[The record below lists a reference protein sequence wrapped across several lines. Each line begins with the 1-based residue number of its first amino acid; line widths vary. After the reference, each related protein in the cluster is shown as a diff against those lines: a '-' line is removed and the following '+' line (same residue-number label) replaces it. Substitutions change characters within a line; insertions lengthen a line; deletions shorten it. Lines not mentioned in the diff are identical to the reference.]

1 LSLRLVWSNT
11 AFEDEVLYV
20 EAGHLEWA
28 HWLHGTP
35 APPFPTWFSGAPVL
49 YPPLGALADSAGG
62 LAGAR
67 ILSLFF
73 MLGATALC
81 YSMTSRL
88 WGRTAAIFAAGLFA
102 SLGSTQY
109 LGAFATYD
117 AMALFLLAAATW
129 LCVRAAGEPAE
140 RAVPLLVA
148 AGITLALANA
158 SKYATGLFDPV
169 VILAAMLATT
179 QAKNRKDG
187 AAAGLIVATVAAL
200 SIMVAMTFGGAPYR
214 QGIAF
219 TTLAR
224 ATGTSPA
231 FAVWYL
237 SAGWVGIVASLAV
250 AGALAA
256 TFRPKPRSLK
266 AIAWL
271 LAGAALL
278 VPAEQARIHVITSL
292 FKHDDFGA
300 WLAAP
305 VAGYA
310 LASFPRVIAK
320 AKARAALA
328 VGGALLALSAL
339 LGVALAWN
347 QFHVWPDAATLVAD
361 AQPVLKATSGPVLAG
376 DNGYLAYYYL
386 HGAGRHQFWGAGFAA
401 YSSLLTNASAGTPA
415 TETSMIRRRYFAVII
430 LSFHQSAWID
440 EQTKDNIKRYGG
452 YREAANL
459 PYWNGHDWT
468 AWELWVRE

>member
-1 LSLRLVWSNT
+1 VWSNT
-11 AFEDEVLYV
+11 AYPDEALYV
-20 EAGHLEWA
+20 EGGHLEWA
-28 HWLHGTP
+28 HWLHGAPLPDFP
-35 APPFPTWFSGAPVL
+35 AFFSGAPVV
-49 YPPLGALADSAGG
+49 YPPLGALADSLGG

-73 MLGATALC
+73 MLGATALG
-81 YSMTSRL
+81 YSMTRRL
-88 WGRTAAIFAAGLFA
+88 WGRTAAIFGAALFA
-102 SLGSTQY
+102 SLGATQY

-129 LCVRAAGEPAE
+129 LCVRAADAPAE
-140 RAVPLLVA
+140 REIPLLAA

-169 VILAAMLATT
+169 VILAAVLATT
-179 QAKNRKDG
+179 RAKSRRDG
-187 AAAGLIVATVAAL
+187 ASAGILVATVTAL
-200 SIMVAMTFGGAPYR
+200 CILLAVTFGGTPYR

-237 SAGWVGIVASLAV
+237 SAGWVGIVAGLAV
-250 AGALAA
+250 AGAFAA
-256 TFRPKPRSLK
+256 TFRLEARSLK

-271 LAGAALL
+271 LATAALL

-310 LASFPRVIAK
+310 LASFPHVIAK
-320 AKARAALA
+320 GKARAALA
-328 VGGALLALSAL
+328 VGVTVAALSAL
-339 LGVALAWN
+339 VGFSLSWN
-347 QFHVWPDAATLVAD
+347 QFHAWPAATAMLAK
-361 AQPVLKATSGPVLAG
+361 AAPVLAGTTGPVLAG
-376 DNGYLAYYYL
+376 DDGYDALYYL
-386 HGAGRHQFWGAGFAA
+386 HGDGQHQFWGAGFASYMA
-401 YSSLLTNASAGTPA
+401 LQNSSRSDTLGSDAAL
-415 TETSMIRRRYFAVII
+415 IRHRFFKVII
-430 LSFHQSAWID
+430 LSFHQSTWID
-440 EQTKDNIKRYGG
+440 MVTRQDIARYGG
-452 YREAANL
+452 YREAAFV
-459 PYWNGHDWT
+459 PYAIGYGGHVIHGSWQI
-468 AWELWVRE
+468 WVAR